1 MLGKKRTSMSTVSI
15 VIPTLNRAH
24 LVARAIKSVLKQ
36 TYQDF
41 EIIGVDD
48 GSIDET
54 EKVIKRCGNKRIK
67 YIKHQK
73 TRGPSAARNTG
84 IDASCGDYI
93 AFLDSDDEWLPK
105 KLEKQINL
113 FKKNIVKTGLTYCG
127 VELIDQRSRNVKEK
141 WIPKY
146 RGYVFE
152 KNLSA
157 NFIVSGSSTVIVQRK
172 ALEKAGK
179 FDESLPSCEDWDLW
193 IRIAKYYEFDF
204 VPEILVNCFAHSERI
219 SSNFERVVLGLKL
232 FSKKYKKEIDR
243 QRNNIK
249 AKHFFY
255 LGNHFCYYGDET
267 LAKKYLSQAFCIYPI
282 NPKYFS
288 ALIFFTF
295 FGSKAYSRVSSSTRP
310 LRHKI
315 LQRSF

>member
-1 MLGKKRTSMSTVSI
+1 MPTVSI

-24 LVARAIKSVLKQ
+24 LVTRAIKSVLNQ
-36 TYQDF
+36 TYQFF
-41 EIIGVDD
+41 EIIVVDD
-48 GSIDET
+48 GSEDET
-54 EKVIKRCGNKRIK
+54 EKVVQRCGNKKIK

-73 TRGPSAARNTG
+73 TMGPGAARNTG
-84 IDASCGDYI
+84 IDVSNGDYI
-93 AFLDSDDEWLPK
+93 AFLDSDDEWLPT

-113 FKKNIVKTGLTYCG
+113 FKKATFNIGLIYCG
-127 VELIDQRSRNVKEK
+127 VAHIDQINGNVKEK
-141 WIPKY
+141 LIPKY

-157 NFIVSGSSTVIVQRK
+157 NFVVSGSSTVIVQRK
-172 ALEKAGK
+172 ALEKVGK

-193 IRIAKYYEFDF
+193 IRIANYYEFDY

-232 FSKKYKKEIDR
+232 FSKKYKKEIDK

-249 AKHFFY
+249 AQHIFY
-255 LGNHFCYYGDET
+255 LGNHFCYYGEDT
-267 LAKKYLSQAFCIYPI
+267 LAKKYLIQAFKTYPI
-282 NPKYFS
+282 NPVYFFTLIF
-288 ALIFFTF
+288 LIFFGQKFYT
-295 FGSKAYSRVSSSTRP
+295 RLSSLTRA

-315 LQRSF
+315 HHIF

>member
-1 MLGKKRTSMSTVSI
+1 MPTVSI

-24 LVARAIKSVLKQ
+24 LVSRAIKSVLNQ
-36 TYQDF
+36 TYQFF
-41 EIIGVDD
+41 EIIVVDD
-48 GSIDET
+48 GSTDET
-54 EKVIKRCGNKRIK
+54 EKIIQEFRNKRIK
-67 YIKHQK
+67 YIKHK
-73 TRGPSAARNTG
+73 KSKGPGAARNTG
-84 IDASCGDYI
+84 IKASSGYYI
-93 AFLDSDDEWLPK
+93 AFLDSDDEWLPT

-113 FKKNIVKTGLTYCG
+113 FKKNTFNTGLIYCG
-127 VELIDQRSRNVKEK
+127 VAHIDQINRNVKEK

-157 NFIVSGSSTVIVQRK
+157 NFVVSGSSSVIVQRK
-172 ALEKAGK
+172 ALKKAGK

-193 IRIAKYYEFDF
+193 IRIANYFEFDY

>member
-93 AFLDSDDEWLPK
+93 AFLDSDDVWLPK

-127 VELIDQRSRNVKEK
+127 VELIDQRSRNVKKK
-141 WIPKY
+141 WSPKY

-193 IRIAKYYEFDF
+193 IRIARHYEFDF
-204 VPEILVNCFAHSERI
+204 APEILVNCFSHSKRI
-219 SSNFERVVLGLKL
+219 SSNFERVRLGLKL
-232 FSKKYKKEIDR
+232 FSNKYKKEIDK
-243 QRNNIK
+243 QRNNVK
-249 AKHFFY
+249 AQHFFH
-255 LGNHFCYYGDET
+255 LGNHFCYYGDEN
-267 LAKKYLSQAFCIYPI
+267 LAMKYLMRAFDIYPI
-282 NPKYFS
+282 NPIYFFS
-288 ALIFFTF
+288 LIFLLL
-295 FGSKAYSRVSSSTRP
+295 FGRNAYSRLSTSSRSV
-310 LRHKI
+310 RHK
-315 LQRSF
+315 LQHIV

>member
-1 MLGKKRTSMSTVSI
+1 LDKKASMQTVSI

-24 LVARAIKSVLKQ
+24 LVTRAIKSVLTQ

-41 EIIGVDD
+41 EIIVVDD
-48 GSIDET
+48 GSQDET
-54 EKVIKRCGNKRIK
+54 EKVVQQCGGKRIK

-73 TRGPSAARNTG
+73 TMGPGAARNTG
-84 IDASCGDYI
+84 IDISYGEYI
-93 AFLDSDDEWLPK
+93 AFLDSDDEWLPT
-105 KLEKQINL
+105 KLEKQITL
-113 FKKNIVKTGLTYCG
+113 FKKTTFNTGLIYCG
-127 VELIDQRSRNVKEK
+127 VAHIDQINRNVKEK
-141 WIPKY
+141 WIPNY

-152 KNLSA
+152 KNLSE

-193 IRIAKYYEFDF
+193 IRIARHYEFDYI
-204 VPEILVNCFAHSERI
+204 PEILVNCFAHSERI
-219 SSNFERVVLGLKL
+219 SSNFERVILGHKL
-232 FSKKYKKEIDR
+232 FSKKYKEEIDK
-243 QRNNIK
+243 QSSNVK

-255 LGNHFCYYGDET
+255 LGNHFCYYGDEN
-267 LAKKYLSQAFCIYPI
+267 LAKKYLSQAFRIYPI

-288 ALIFFTF
+288 SLIFFTF
-295 FGSKAYSRVSSSTRP
+295 LGSKAYTRVSSSTRP

-315 LQRSF
+315 LQRIF

>member
-1 MLGKKRTSMSTVSI
+1 MPTASI

-24 LVARAIKSVLKQ
+24 LVTRAIKSVLTQ

-41 EIIGVDD
+41 EIIVVDD

-54 EKVIKRCGNKRIK
+54 EKVIKSCNNKRIK
-67 YIKHQK
+67 YIKHKK
-73 TRGPSAARNTG
+73 TKGPGAARNTG
-84 IDASCGDYI
+84 IEAAIGYYI
-93 AFLDSDDEWLPK
+93 AFLDSDDEWLPT

-113 FKKNIVKTGLTYCG
+113 FKKTTFNAGLIYCG
-127 VELIDQRSRNVKEK
+127 VAHIDQINRNVKEK

-146 RGYVFE
+146 RGYTFK
-152 KNLSA
+152 KNLSE
-157 NFIVSGSSTVIVQRK
+157 NFVVSGSSTVIVQRK

-179 FDESLPSCEDWDLW
+179 FDESLTSCEDWDLW

-232 FSKKYKKEIDR
+232 FSKNYKKEIDK

-249 AKHFFY
+249 AQHFFY
-255 LGNHFCYYGDET
+255 LGNHFCYYGDES

>member
-1 MLGKKRTSMSTVSI
+1 MPTVSI

-24 LVARAIKSVLKQ
+24 LVTRAIKSVLNQ

-41 EIIGVDD
+41 EIIVVDD

-54 EKVIKRCGNKRIK
+54 EKVIKRCNNKRIK
-67 YIKHQK
+67 YKKHQK
-73 TRGPSAARNTG
+73 TRGPGAARNTG
-84 IDASCGDYI
+84 IDATYGDYI
-93 AFLDSDDEWLPK
+93 AFLDSDDEWLPT

-113 FKKNIVKTGLTYCG
+113 FKKNIVKIGLTYCG

-152 KNLSA
+152 KNLSE

-179 FDESLPSCEDWDLW
+179 FDESLASCEDWDLW

-232 FSKKYKKEIDR
+232 FSKKYKKEIDK
-243 QRNNIK
+243 QRNNVK
-249 AKHFFY
+249 AQHFFY
-255 LGNHFCYYGDET
+255 LGNHFCYYGDEN
-267 LAKKYLSQAFCIYPI
+267 LAKKYLMWAFDIYPI
-282 NPKYFS
+282 NPVYFFS
-288 ALIFFTF
+288 FIFFLL
-295 FGSKAYSRVSSSTRP
+295 FGYNTYTRLSTSTRP

-315 LQRSF
+315 HHIF